1 MKHTPTTLLCLASL
15 MPLAA
20 LAQTPPNE
28 QSRFV
33 EIVRQAQ
40 QEARRADTAMQKGG
54 VKLRRDRELCALLP
68 EREVSNWIGRVTKI
82 DANSD
87 GKGVLALEIAPDVQ
101 VQTWNN
107 ALSDVLD
114 KTLIPPGSDVF
125 LAASALKKGQ
135 TIAFSGRFLP
145 GSEGD
150 CLREASMTLNG
161 KLASPEF
168 IFQFDRVGLPGTAGA
183 RSAGAGARPLNR
195 LEAATSPFGGRKS
208 AWAPFQEA
216 GGLDAQDQ
224 WFGLSLRSVE
234 LRYDR
239 DGNVIEFAGS
249 AERAS
254 TPVARIRQAING
266 LCGLAETDWERQV
279 RDDFVSGQAEN
290 ERCKAVYLPENRSRW
305 TFAVTRKGP
314 VAVAADALRSA
325 TTAAVP
331 TPPALPTPSAVPAA
345 PAAAPSPAAAPAPV
359 PAAAPPAAGT
369 APPNAIAAA
378 PVPAPLTTAPAGT
391 PVPAGPAGASFSPSF
406 DCGKASHVTEK
417 LVCADRELSALDVE
431 MAAAYRRAREQAA
444 DKAALRQQ
452 QLRWLRESMRPCK
465 DQTCIAQAYRQRLS
479 QLR

>member
-15 MPLAA
+15 MPLAPF
-20 LAQTPPNE
+20 AQTPSKE

-33 EIVRQAQ
+33 EVVRQAQ
-40 QEARRADTAMQKGG
+40 QESRRADNAMQKGG
-54 VKLRRDRELCALLP
+54 VKLRREHELCALLP
-68 EREVSNWIGRVTKI
+68 GREVSNWVGRVTKI
-82 DANSD
+82 DADSD

-107 ALSDVLD
+107 ALSDVMD
-114 KTLIPPGSDVF
+114 KTLIPPGSDAF

-168 IFQFDRVGLPGTAGA
+168 IFQFDRVGPPGAAGA

-208 AWAPFQEA
+208 AWAPYQEA

-224 WFGLSLRSVE
+224 WFGLALRSVE

-254 TPVARIRQAING
+254 TPVAHIRQAING
-266 LCGLAETDWERQV
+266 LCGVAEPDWERQV

-314 VAVAADALRSA
+314 LAVAADAPRPA
-325 TTAAVP
+325 TTVSAPA
-331 TPPALPTPSAVPAA
+331 PPAPSAVPAA
-345 PAAAPSPAAAPAPV
+345 PAEPA
-359 PAAAPPAAGT
+359 
-369 APPNAIAAA
+369 
-378 PVPAPLTTAPAGT
+378 PAPLTAAPAGA
-391 PVPAGPAGASFSPSF
+391 PVSAGPAGASFSPSC

-417 LVCADRELSALDVE
+417 LVCANRELSALDVE
-431 MAAAYRRAREQAA
+431 MAAA
-444 DKAALRQQ
+444 
-452 QLRWLRESMRPCK
+452 
-465 DQTCIAQAYRQRLS
+465 
-479 QLR
+479 